1 MATSLIVLFIGFSFI
16 GGCGAGFVAISS
28 YGSTSYYFDGNRA
41 KAIGLQQT
49 GIGVG
54 LLALPIFFN
63 YLFHEYSWRGALLI
77 FGGIAGNICVLS
89 LLIKSLPNEPSQ
101 LNRRKNL
108 KRRELYMKNAEYHD
122 YHLNQLNV
130 LIDQNCGNG
139 PEENIMK
146 EKIEN
151 MKHISKSCED
161 CNDNY
166 LSLQANEDNLDMFDG
181 TVPINFRRSPASTMH
196 SCDTTK
202 TEDHYKS
209 FISLPENVTRMVRPK
224 LFYLRWLLPETREM
238 IKGTF
243 NLKLFKNWKYVLVLI
258 SACIRSLGVY
268 GPFLYLVE
276 MAENDNVDPA
286 RAPLIISGLGIANM
300 ISRCTTGILLDSK
313 IIGPVSLEILLSFI
327 LAMIL
332 AIPTFVCHTLSSY
345 IIYATVYGL
354 AFGASAM
361 LIAILLIHIVGLDS
375 FTNANGFYYMSIS
388 FPIISGSYLTGW
400 VRDLSEG
407 YTNTFFLCSA
417 LLVVSGL
424 TLLPVLWHDHYG
436 GKNKGT
442 NS

>member
-41 KAIGLQQT
+41 KAIGLQHA

-54 LLALPIFFN
+54 LLGLPIFFN

-130 LIDQNCGNG
+130 LIEKDCGNG
-139 PEENIMK
+139 PEENIKK

-161 CNDNY
+161 CNDKNIDMFEGTIPTSFRKSY
-166 LSLQANEDNLDMFDG
+166 TLLNSFDNL
-181 TVPINFRRSPASTMH
+181 PQKQH
-196 SCDTTK
+196 
-202 TEDHYKS
+202 DHYKS
-209 FISLPENVTRMVRPK
+209 FISLPENVIRIVRPK
-224 LFYLRWLLPETREM
+224 LFYLRYLLPETREM

-243 NLKLFKNWKYVLVLI
+243 NLKLFKNWKYVLVII
-258 SACIRSLGVY
+258 SACIRGLAMFA
-268 GPFLYLVE
+268 PFLYLVE
-276 MAENDNVDPA
+276 MAENDNIDSIKSSF
-286 RAPLIISGLGIANM
+286 IISTLGIAN
-300 ISRCTTGILLDSK
+300 IVSRVGAGVILDSK
-313 IIGPVSLEILLSFI
+313 ILGPVSLEILLSFLMAI
-327 LAMIL
+327 IL

-345 IIYATVYGL
+345 IIYAAIYGL
-354 AFGASAM
+354 AYGGSAM
-361 LIAILLIHIVGLDS
+361 LIAILLIHVVGLES
-375 FTNANGFYYMSIS
+375 FTNANGFYYMTTSL
-388 FPIISGSYLTGW
+388 PIISGSFLTGW
-400 VRDLSEG
+400 VRDLSDG
-407 YTNTFFLCSA
+407 YTNTFLLCSA
-417 LLVVSGL
+417 LLIISGS
-424 TLLPVLWHDHYG
+424 TLIPILWHDHYTT
-436 GKNKGT
+436 KSIK
-442 NS
+442 SDS